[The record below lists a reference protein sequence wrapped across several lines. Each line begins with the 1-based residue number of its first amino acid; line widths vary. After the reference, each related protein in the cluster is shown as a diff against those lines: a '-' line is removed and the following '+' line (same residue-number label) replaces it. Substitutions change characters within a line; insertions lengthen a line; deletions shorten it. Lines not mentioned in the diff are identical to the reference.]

1 MVYICFAISLQD
13 ICQLHTLQIPFSSNF
28 LHMFAH
34 LHDVWRWVLTL
45 TSWQSRDRTCRT
57 YNARPQPRLAWVL
70 CAAASSRF
78 VPLFFASFRNCFDA
92 RGSISWRTR
101 AWPATKR
108 VQRGT
113 RRRST
118 LQKVRVERCVG
129 LASCVN
135 RRFRLLS
142 LPVTLNQA
150 GALPAIG
157 VQEGERELRE
167 REGGRARCAVSIYNF
182 RHSIKRERETFKS
195 QLESKVCPLLMG
207 IFNFSAF
214 SRHKSVPAKWGFHNE
229 SQQRRKKTDHR
240 CPLYCRSISLYF
252 SHSLSPSI
260 YLSIKVC
267 AKCRGVRAN
276 WVANCADEWLF
287 KDL

>member
-1 MVYICFAISLQD
+1 
-13 ICQLHTLQIPFSSNF
+13 
-28 LHMFAH
+28 MFAH
-34 LHDVWRWVLTL
+34 LHDVWRWVIDIDFLTVAGQDMQDL
-45 TSWQSRDRTCRT
+45 Q
-57 YNARPQPRLAWVL
+57 RPPP
-70 CAAASSRF
+70 SSRF

-92 RGSISWRTR
+92 RGSISRRTR

-157 VQEGERELRE
+157 VQEGERAKRKRARESEVCCFNLQFSPLDKE
-167 REGGRARCAVSIYNF
+167 RE
-182 RHSIKRERETFKS
+182 KRLNR
-195 QLESKVCPLLMG
+195 
-207 IFNFSAF
+207 N
-214 SRHKSVPAKWGFHNE
+214 
-229 SQQRRKKTDHR
+229 
-240 CPLYCRSISLYF
+240 
-252 SHSLSPSI
+252 
-260 YLSIKVC
+260 
-267 AKCRGVRAN
+267 
-276 WVANCADEWLF
+276 
-287 KDL
+287 